1 MTFNVQQTISTL
13 QNDTNRVQFE
23 NGQRN
28 LGNGR
33 LDRNAFLQLLMT
45 QLQHQDPLEPVDNTE
60 FIAQQAQFTQIERL
74 DELNDTLRDSNQIS
88 QASAIVGK
96 WVALQTTDQN
106 NQPINLVGYV
116 DSVTFDGTNGV
127 GLNVGGYTYPM
138 TSILDIYAGDPTQ
151 ALGGGG

>member
-1 MTFNVQQTISTL
+1 MTINVQQTISTL

>member
-1 MTFNVQQTISTL
+1 
-13 QNDTNRVQFE
+13 
-23 NGQRN
+23 
-28 LGNGR
+28 
-33 LDRNAFLQLLMT
+33 MT